1 MCIPYMLCMYYSYR
15 DKERNLLVVIS
26 ATNPDPMYKQVT
38 DQIRN
43 AIVTGSLAPNARLPS
58 IREMGEELRI
68 SHITI
73 KRAYGD
79 LEREGYIVTR
89 PGLGS
94 FVAGINRNKLRKMKL
109 EELRKDVAKLA
120 EAAETFGIPIIEI
133 GRIVD
138 DLKVRK
144 RR

>member
-1 MCIPYMLCMYYSYR
+1 MK
-15 DKERNLLVVIS
+15 KEQILFIAIS

-38 DQIRN
+38 DQIRD
-43 AIVTGSLAPNARLPS
+43 AIVRGSLASDARLPS
-58 IREMGEELRI
+58 IREMAGELKI

-94 FVAGINRNKLRKMKL
+94 FVAELNRKKLREKKI
-109 EELRKDVAKLA
+109 EELRADVAKLA
-120 EAAETFGIPIIEI
+120 KTAEAFGISTAEI
-133 GRIVD
+133 RRIVD
-138 DLKVRK
+138 LSLTKRK
-144 RR
+144 

>member
-1 MCIPYMLCMYYSYR
+1 MLCIYDIYR
-15 DKERNLLVVIS
+15 CKEQILLIAIS

-38 DQIRN
+38 DQIRD
-43 AIVTGSLAPNARLPS
+43 AIVTGSFAPDTRLPS
-58 IREMGEELRI
+58 IREMAGELKI

-79 LEREGYIVTR
+79 LEREGYIIAR

-94 FVAGINRNKLRKMKL
+94 FVAGINRKRLREAKL

-120 EAAETFGIPIIEI
+120 KDAEAFGITTAEI

-138 DLKVRK
+138 ETKVKRK
-144 RR
+144 

>member
-1 MCIPYMLCMYYSYR
+1 MLCIYDIHR
-15 DKERNLLVVIS
+15 CKEQILLIAIS

-38 DQIRN
+38 DQIRD
-43 AIVTGSLAPNARLPS
+43 AIVTGSFAPDARLPS
-58 IREMGEELRI
+58 IREMAGELKI

-79 LEREGYIVTR
+79 LEREGYIIAR

-94 FVAGINRNKLRKMKL
+94 FVAGINRKRLKEAKL

-120 EAAETFGIPIIEI
+120 KDAEAFGITPAEI
-133 GRIVD
+133 RRIVD
-138 DLKVRK
+138 EIKVKRK
-144 RR
+144 

>member
-1 MCIPYMLCMYYSYR
+1 MYILDMLCIYYMYRYEEHNPRVAVSR
-15 DKERNLLVVIS
+15 
-26 ATNPDPMYKQVT
+26 ANPDPMYKQVT

-43 AIVTGSLAPNARLPS
+43 AIVSGSLASDARLPS
-58 IREMGEELRI
+58 IRAMAATLGL

-79 LEREGYIVTR
+79 LEREGYILTR

-94 FVAGINRNKLRKMKL
+94 FVAGMNRARLRKEKL
-109 EELRKDVAKLA
+109 EELRKDLARIAKTAVA
-120 EAAETFGIPIIEI
+120 FGIPIAEI
-133 GRIVD
+133 GRIID
-138 DLKVRK
+138 ELRIK

>member
-1 MCIPYMLCMYYSYR
+1 MLCILYSYR
-15 DKERNLLVVIS
+15 NKESILFVVIS

-43 AIVTGSLAPNARLPS
+43 AIVTGSLVSDARLPS
-58 IREMGEELRI
+58 IREMGDELRI

-94 FVAGINRNKLRKMKL
+94 FVARIDREKLREEKL
-109 EELRKDVAKLA
+109 EALRKDVAALAKTA
-120 EAAETFGIPIIEI
+120 EAFGITTAEI
-133 GRIVD
+133 RRIVER
-138 DLKVRK
+138 LSMK